1 MKPSIKEKAIS
12 VLKAI
17 YSVFN
22 IGSIQS
28 IIVISFTSVTLLAMI
43 FIGIAFY
50 GTFSENA
57 ENNALSSMRQIMNQA
72 TINLEYYLKS
82 MIEVTD
88 VIQNNIDDTT
98 EDDTDL
104 LEQILELTLELRE
117 DFVSVSL
124 YNTDGVLLLT
134 TPAYELDNIDN
145 TASQSWFS
153 QSINEPEAYFFEP
166 PHVQRLFRDK
176 RPWVISLNHGIDS
189 DPLQASQDFIVKVDM
204 NFSSIDQLCSQVV
217 LGQRGY
223 IYIIDAKGNIIYH
236 PQQQLIYA
244 GLKDENIMEAL
255 ETEGSFIDDFKGEKR
270 ITTVQSIEYSGW
282 KMVGISY
289 VNEIVENRQNFN
301 QLIIVILLFGIV
313 FIAIASFFISY
324 KISQPIKRLEHQM
337 NRIERGDFNI
347 DSLEVKGE
355 DEVKQLTKA
364 FNIMILRI
372 KNLMKQIVREQETIR
387 KSELKALQ
395 AQINPHF
402 LYNTLDSIIWMNEN
416 KNYDGV
422 TDMVSALAKL
432 FRISL
437 SHGREIITIKDE
449 VEHAK
454 SYLVI
459 QKIRYKNKFNYMID
473 VPEELENY
481 MTVKL
486 ILQPIIENAI
496 YHGIN
501 KIEDKGL
508 ITISV
513 KREMNKILFMI
524 TDNGY
529 GIDESL
535 MESILTREVSG
546 ENSSGV
552 GLKNVD
558 ERIRLSYGDE
568 YGISIKSEEDV
579 GTSVTISIPVVEQEI
594 S

>member
-1 MKPSIKEKAIS
+1 MPSSFKEKTTRIFKEA
-12 VLKAI
+12 

-28 IIVISFTSVTLLAMI
+28 VIVISFTSVTLLAMI

-50 GTFSENA
+50 STFSENA
-57 ENNALSSMRQIMNQA
+57 EKNALSSMQQIMNQA

-82 MIEVTD
+82 MIDVTD
-88 VIQNNIDDTT
+88 VMQKNMDESTADS
-98 EDDTDL
+98 TDK
-104 LEQILELTLELRE
+104 LEQILDLTLALRE
-117 DFVSVSL
+117 DFVSVSV
-124 YNTDGVLLLT
+124 YNTDGLLLLT
-134 TPAYELDNIDN
+134 TPAYELDMNENII
-145 TASQSWFS
+145 SQSWFAES
-153 QSINEPEAYFFEP
+153 VNEPEAYFFEP
-166 PHVQRLFRDK
+166 PHVQRLFADR
-176 RPWVISLNHGIDS
+176 RPWVISLNHGIDV
-189 DPLQASQDFIVKVDM
+189 DPLQASQDYIVKVDM
-204 NFSSIDQLCSQVV
+204 NFRTIDQLCSQVV
-217 LGQRGY
+217 LGKRGY

-244 GLKDENIMEAL
+244 GLKDENIKEAL
-255 ETEGSFIDDFKGEKR
+255 VTEGSFIDDFQGEKR

-313 FIAIASFFISY
+313 FITIASFFISY

-337 NRIERGDFNI
+337 NKIERGDFNI

-372 KNLMKQIVREQETIR
+372 KNLMKQIVSEQESIR

-437 SHGREIITIKDE
+437 SHGKEIISIKDE
-449 VEHAK
+449 IEHVR
-454 SYLVI
+454 SYLII
-459 QKIRYKNKFNYMID
+459 QKIRYKNKFNYQID
-473 VPEELENY
+473 IPEELENY
-481 MTVKL
+481 LTVKL
-486 ILQPIIENAI
+486 ILQPIVENAI

-513 KREMNKILFMI
+513 QCENMKIHFII

-529 GIDESL
+529 GIDKNL
-535 MESILTREVSG
+535 MESILTSESSS
-546 ENSSGV
+546 ESSSGV
-552 GLKNVD
+552 GLKNVN
-558 ERIRLSYGDE
+558 ERIKLSYGEE
-568 YGISIKSEEDV
+568 YGITLKSEEDV
-579 GTSVTISIPVVEQEI
+579 GTTVTISIPVVEQEK